1 MRVEVT
7 ILGLLVLAACA
18 HAPTNVDFAVRNVTI
33 IDGTGRPSY
42 VGDVFVDD
50 RRIVAAGARGEISL
64 TSDDTIDGTGR
75 FLIPGL
81 IDMHAHVAS
90 FTPHPEGLDAL
101 LAAGITTARDMGG
114 DLATLQSWREEVAHG
129 ERQGPE
135 LIMVGAT
142 LSGGEAAPFH
152 RIVARPGDAD
162 AAVAEMAQ
170 AGAAEI
176 KVHNALSPNV
186 LSAVIDAART
196 RGLDVVGHI
205 SAGPGPLSAC
215 RMGMKEISHASA
227 LLESVPW
234 RADAPPADLVAALE
248 ELNSLQSDPL
258 YACMAANGMAFAPN
272 LSMYEPIIADLDESQ
287 AGMTRRLVNV
297 LGQISLRAKNA
308 GVLIIAASD
317 ASGDDG
323 RVQFATGLH
332 DELRLLVEAGFTPT
346 EALMAATHNA
356 AVQLRRE
363 GDIGAIQVGAQA
375 DLVLLCADPLAD
387 ISNTRAIGL
396 VIANGRR
403 TTAMVDCPARR

>member
-1 MRVEVT
+1 
-7 ILGLLVLAACA
+7 
-18 HAPTNVDFAVRNVTI
+18 
-33 IDGTGRPSY
+33 
-42 VGDVFVDD
+42 
-50 RRIVAAGARGEISL
+50 
-64 TSDDTIDGTGR
+64 
-75 FLIPGL
+75 
-81 IDMHAHVAS
+81 
-90 FTPHPEGLDAL
+90 
-101 LAAGITTARDMGG
+101 
-114 DLATLQSWREEVAHG
+114 
-129 ERQGPE
+129 
-135 LIMVGAT
+135 
-142 LSGGEAAPFH
+142 
-152 RIVARPGDAD
+152 
-162 AAVAEMAQ
+162 
-170 AGAAEI
+170 
-176 KVHNALSPNV
+176 
-186 LSAVIDAART
+186 
-196 RGLDVVGHI
+196 
-205 SAGPGPLSAC
+205 
-215 RMGMKEISHASA
+215 
-227 LLESVPW
+227 
-234 RADAPPADLVAALE
+234 
-248 ELNSLQSDPL
+248 
-258 YACMAANGMAFAPN
+258 MAANGMAFAPN